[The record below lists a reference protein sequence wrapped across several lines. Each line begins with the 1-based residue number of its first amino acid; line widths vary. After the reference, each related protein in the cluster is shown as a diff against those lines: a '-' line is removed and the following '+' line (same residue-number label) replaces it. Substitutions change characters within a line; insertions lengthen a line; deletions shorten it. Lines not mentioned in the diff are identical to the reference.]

1 MRMIAARRVQAV
13 QAAGGEGCNIAKMGE
28 LRQPRARDG

>member
-1 MRMIAARRVQAV
+1 MVAARCVQTV
-13 QAAGGEGCNIAKMGE
+13 QAARGEGCNIAKMGE

>member
-1 MRMIAARRVQAV
+1 MVAARRVEAV
-13 QAAGGEGCNIAKMGE
+13 QAARSEGCNIAKMGE